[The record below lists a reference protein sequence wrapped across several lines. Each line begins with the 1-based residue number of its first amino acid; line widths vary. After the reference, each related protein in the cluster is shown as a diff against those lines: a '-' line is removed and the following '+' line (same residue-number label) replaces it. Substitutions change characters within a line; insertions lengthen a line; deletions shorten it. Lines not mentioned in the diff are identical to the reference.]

1 VTPTGLGTGQSL
13 RSFAVRFMFP
23 SIAACSRAI
32 CADGVELI
40 PVDDQDIEER
50 VFRAWERSARACAA
64 AVHADGEFA
73 IPIRQIEEIID
84 RMLPTF
90 DAKNQ
95 LFAFKRELRRLEDLS
110 GEFFAIAKR
119 DKNPECGHLVARL
132 NERICAMRG
141 IGPMSVRT
149 DPLAVQVAQQPS
161 SHDRITAVLMN
172 LKYGPNGDG
181 AAPSDAAPPADDADP
196 NR

>member
-1 VTPTGLGTGQSL
+1 MVDS
-13 RSFAVRFMFP
+13 
-23 SIAACSRAI
+23 
-32 CADGVELI
+32 VELI
-40 PVDDQDIEER
+40 PVTDQEVEEA
-50 VFRAWERSARACAA
+50 VFRAWEEGKGP
-64 AVHADGEFA
+64 HALSREFA
-73 IPIRQIEEIID
+73 IPIRRIEEIINN
-84 RMLPTF
+84 MLPTV

-95 LFAFKRELRRLEDLS
+95 LFAYKRELRRLEDLS

-172 LKYGPNGDG
+172 LKYGPNGDC
-181 AAPSDAAPPADDADP
+181 AAPPADDADP

>member
-1 VTPTGLGTGQSL
+1 
-13 RSFAVRFMFP
+13 M
-23 SIAACSRAI
+23 
-32 CADGVELI
+32 ADGVELI

-50 VFRAWERSARACAA
+50 VFRAWEDGKDPQALAR
-64 AVHADGEFA
+64 EFA
-73 IPIRQIEEIID
+73 IPIRRIEEIID

-119 DKNPECGHLVARL
+119 DKHHESAHLVARL

-141 IGPMSVRT
+141 IGPMSMRT
-149 DPLAVQVAQQPS
+149 DPIAAQVADQPR
-161 SHDRITAVLMN
+161 SHDKITSVLMS
-172 LKYGPNGDG
+172 LKYGPSGQPNGDG
-181 AAPSDAAPPADDADP
+181 AAVPSDHPAPADAADP